1 MEEQSQLA
9 LSLEEKNVAK
19 ASLEN
24 ISNEPEV
31 SNKEV
36 QSIFIWVFICNDMV
50 EIKQEVQVEETSI
63 ILKDNFSKISHMI
76 MPIYIEVMKDV
87 LEEDL
92 VEKVEFNGEHI

>member
-1 MEEQSQLA
+1 
-9 LSLEEKNVAK
+9 
-19 ASLEN
+19 
-24 ISNEPEV
+24 
-31 SNKEV
+31 
-36 QSIFIWVFICNDMV
+36 MV